1 MNKIEGN
8 CREVCE
14 ATEFTTIVT
23 IGDDGPHLVGNWG
36 DYMRKLGIKDD
47 TIVLPAGRYHQT
59 EKNLRKNDRIQLMVA
74 SKAVQGTRTPGQG
87 YVILGRGE
95 IVISGKVVEAVKAK
109 FPWARG
115 ALVIHVEDVQSQ
127 L

>member
-74 SKAVQGTRTPGQG
+74 SKAVQGTRSAGQG

-95 IVISGKVVEAVKAK
+95 IVISGEVVEAVKAK

-115 ALVIHVEDVQSQ
+115 ALVIHVEDVRSQ